1 MKQKGSYRYL
11 LSHSRP
17 LALHRKSGSADLWL
31 RISELGCWLAVVALA
46 LSFIPS
52 HLGAAG
58 SVQRRVRIPKYAE
71 VQGET
76 IRLSDL
82 LPPDAP
88 AELGQIGARIILGNA
103 PLPASQRVISKDQ
116 IELQLREFPSVREQ
130 LDLPERL
137 TISCKQR
144 RLSPDEIWAAIETFL
159 AAEGLSALRAA
170 LENSLS
176 DQAPVFVTR
185 ADPGLVVK
193 RMEPDR
199 VRRQIRFLLWASSE
213 PQVLPFYVTVD
224 ERAKSAALAS
234 LKQVETGPSAN
245 LADNPE
251 SVRRTGGESLSAL
264 LNSGRSG
271 VPVYKVTPPS
281 RITPL
286 ADILVTKGKPT
297 KLVVE
302 TERLRITALVTPLE
316 SGAKGQLIRVKNSDT
331 QRVFKAEVVGEDLL
345 EGGRAGQ

>member
-17 LALHRKSGSADLWL
+17 SGLRRKSGSAHFRL
-31 RISELGCWLAVVALA
+31 RIPEFGCRLAAVALA

-52 HLGAAG
+52 PLGAAG
-58 SVQRRVRIPKYAE
+58 SVQPRVRIPKYAE

-88 AELGQIGARIILGNA
+88 AELGQFGARIILGNA
-103 PLPASQRVISKDQ
+103 PLPASQRVISKNQ
-116 IELQLREFPSVREQ
+116 IELELREFPSVREQ

-144 RLSPDEIWAAIETFL
+144 RLSPDEIWAAIDNFL
-159 AAEGLSALRAA
+159 AAEGLSASRTA
-170 LENSLS
+170 LKNSLS

-199 VRRQIRFLLWASSE
+199 VRRRIRFLLWASNE
-213 PQVLPFYVTVD
+213 PQVLPFYVTVA
-224 ERAKSAALAS
+224 ERAKSAASAS
-234 LKQVETGPSAN
+234 LNQVETGPRAN

-251 SVRRTGGESLSAL
+251 DVRRTDGESFAAL
-264 LNSGRSG
+264 LEGSRSG
-271 VPVYKVTPPS
+271 VRVYKVTARSRVTPP
-281 RITPL
+281 

-302 TERLRITALVTPLE
+302 TETLRMTALVTPLE
-316 SGAKGQLIRVKNSDT
+316 SGAKGQLIRVKNLDT

-345 EGGRAGQ
+345 EGGLAGR